1 MPAPQAQTFSLGSAA
16 EREVQDIVATA
27 LRKARVLVAT
37 IREYMDVYRNP
48 AGWLHAFSVFRLP
61 SPLAGSARDQ
71 RRAGS
76 ARETDAREAR
86 DLLMRIAER
95 AGCGPEAVDQLLRI
109 LPRAESHARSGC
121 GAKAA
126 WGRAS
131 AEFPELM
138 GARALVT
145 CLLCLRS
152 STGNRERM
160 FRVYRELR
168 TAQRARLADAT
179 VDDML
184 VGTQAPP
191 KPDMHQRKSKTA
203 IHQHTITD
211 RRHTDK
217 ALHKNRYMEIFV
229 AF

>member
-1 MPAPQAQTFSLGSAA
+1 MSLARPQAQAFTLGSAA
-16 EREVQDIVATA
+16 EREVKDIVAKA

-48 AGWLHAFSVFRLP
+48 AGWLHAFSAFRLP

-131 AEFPELM
+131 AEFPELK
-138 GARALVT
+138 GARELVT

-179 VDDML
+179 VDDLL

-191 KPDMHQRKSKTA
+191 GAAMQSAVWAASAGNQTGDTQP
-203 IHQHTITD
+203 
-211 RRHTDK
+211 
-217 ALHKNRYMEIFV
+217 L
-229 AF
+229 

>member
-1 MPAPQAQTFSLGSAA
+1 M
-16 EREVQDIVATA
+16 
-27 LRKARVLVAT
+27 
-37 IREYMDVYRNP
+37 
-48 AGWLHAFSVFRLP
+48 
-61 SPLAGSARDQ
+61 
-71 RRAGS
+71 
-76 ARETDAREAR
+76 
-86 DLLMRIAER
+86 
-95 AGCGPEAVDQLLRI
+95 DQLLRI

-131 AEFPELM
+131 AEFPELK

-145 CLLCLRS
+145 GLLCLRS

-179 VDDML
+179 VDDLL

-191 KPDMHQRKSKTA
+191 GAAMQSAVRAASAGNQTGDTTP
-203 IHQHTITD
+203 
-211 RRHTDK
+211 
-217 ALHKNRYMEIFV
+217 L
-229 AF
+229 